1 MLDSEGFSSFSL
13 HAYEPLNEGPGK
25 DCLSGPLS
33 ATDLLHC
40 MIGDFETVRRSNV
53 FKGEEG
59 EGGGDE
65 AAEVWNSGLLAVQ
78 HTQSQGFKSCRSD
91 WGQAGVRIRR
101 AG

>member
-59 EGGGDE
+59 GGEMKQQRFGI
-65 AAEVWNSGLLAVQ
+65 AVFWLSSTHNPRVSRAAVQ
-78 HTQSQGFKSCRSD
+78 TGGRLESG
-91 WGQAGVRIRR
+91 
-101 AG
+101 